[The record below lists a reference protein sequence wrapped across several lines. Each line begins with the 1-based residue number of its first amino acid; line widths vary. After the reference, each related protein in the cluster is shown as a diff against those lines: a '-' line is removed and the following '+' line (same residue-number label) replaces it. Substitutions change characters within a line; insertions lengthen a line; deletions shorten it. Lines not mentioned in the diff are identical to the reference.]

1 MSNPARH
8 YGFINA
14 KLRSR
19 LSKLLDEKMLVR
31 LREAPTLFE
40 AVQLLKQTSY
50 ADEAALYE
58 TTGDLKAVEAALWR
72 REIGTVAELGRYL
85 EGELK
90 VFLDALL
97 LRYEIDMVRNC
108 VRLWFDS
115 HLKRRSI
122 GGEAGYLYQKTL
134 VNSFSIDDVINA
146 ENFDAL
152 LNALSSTPYEEI
164 LRENRT
170 DIETN
175 AHLFRFETDLDLF
188 FYRMLL
194 EAAGGLGKRDREI
207 ALRIIAVEI
216 DLRNVDRISR
226 LAFFYPPEQR
236 KAWHI
241 IIPGGSFSS
250 DLLDKAVSTRK
261 GDDAVGILLSGRY
274 SSAGALSGSSE
285 SNSEG
290 TLAVIED
297 LLRQI
302 RRDETMRLL
311 KGYPF
316 TVGIILAY
324 IFLKRKEIG
333 TVVSLLN
340 AHFYGV
346 SQNRMRESL

>member
-1 MSNPARH
+1 LSSPVGE

-19 LSKLLDEKMLVR
+19 LSKLLDENTLIR

-40 AVQLLKQTSY
+40 AIQLLKQTSY
-50 ADEAALYE
+50 AEEAAVYE
-58 TTGDLKAVEAALWR
+58 TSGDLKAVEAALWR

-90 VFLDALL
+90 EFLDALL
-97 LRYEIDMVRNC
+97 LRYEIDIVRNC

-122 GGEAGYLYQKTL
+122 GGESGYLYQQTL
-134 VNSFSIDDVINA
+134 VNPFSIDGVINA
-146 ENFDAL
+146 ENFDL
-152 LNALSSTPYEEI
+152 LLDGFSSTPYADI
-164 LRENRT
+164 LGDNRT

-175 AHLFRFETDLDLF
+175 AHLFRFETDLDLY
-188 FYRMLL
+188 FYRTLL
-194 EAAGGLGKRDREI
+194 EAAEGLGKRDREI

-216 DLRNVDRISR
+216 DLRNVDRIAR

-236 KAWHI
+236 KEWHI

-250 DLLDKAVSTRK
+250 ELLDKAVSTRK
-261 GDDAVGILLSGRY
+261 GEDAVGVLLSGRY
-274 SSAGALSGSSE
+274 SSPGG
-285 SNSEG
+285 N
-290 TLAVIED
+290 LAVIED
-297 LLRQI
+297 ILRQI

-340 AHFYGV
+340 AHYYGI
-346 SQNRMRESL
+346 SRNRMREWL

>member
-1 MSNPARH
+1 MSNPVRE

-19 LSKLLDEKMLVR
+19 LSKLLDEKMLGR

-40 AVQLLKQTSY
+40 AVQLLKQTPY
-50 ADEAALYE
+50 AEEAAIYE
-58 TTGDLKAVEAALWR
+58 TSGDLKAVEAALWR

-85 EGELK
+85 DGELK
-90 VFLDALL
+90 EFLEALL
-97 LRYEIDMVRNC
+97 LRYEVDIVRNC

-122 GGEAGYLYQKTL
+122 GGEAGYLYQKTI
-134 VNSFSIDDVINA
+134 VNSFSIDGVINA
-146 ENFDAL
+146 ENFDL
-152 LNALSSTPYEEI
+152 LLEELSSTPYGEI
-164 LRENRT
+164 LGENRT

-175 AHLFRFETDLDLF
+175 AHLFRFETDLDLY
-188 FYRMLL
+188 FYRTLL
-194 EAAGGLGKRDREI
+194 EAAEGLGKRDREI

-216 DLRNVDRISR
+216 DLRNVDRIAR

-236 KAWHI
+236 REWHI

-250 DLLDKAVSTRK
+250 ELLDKAVSTRK
-261 GDDAVGILLSGRY
+261 GEDAVAVLLSGRY
-274 SSAGALSGSSE
+274 SSVGGNLE
-285 SNSEG
+285 
-290 TLAVIED
+290 VIED
-297 LLRQI
+297 ILRQI

-340 AHFYGV
+340 AHYYGV
-346 SQNRMRESL
+346 SRNRMREWL